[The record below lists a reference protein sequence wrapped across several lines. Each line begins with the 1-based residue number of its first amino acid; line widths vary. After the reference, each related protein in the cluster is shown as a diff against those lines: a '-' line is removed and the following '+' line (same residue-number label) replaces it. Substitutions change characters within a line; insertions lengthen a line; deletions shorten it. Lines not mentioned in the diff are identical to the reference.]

1 MVHPDPRR
9 DPDRDHA
16 ERDPFELEDGV
27 KVTLRPG
34 GARRAHVGDYWVF
47 AARRGRRAAGTVVE
61 QLNARAAA
69 RHPPPLLPARGY
81 RERRRRRT
89 AASSTRP
96 TRRTRSPGCD
106 CDICVSPSSH
116 ADGTLT
122 IQDAIDKIKTTGGKV
137 CLGVGTYKITETIRV
152 WSTRSLTFAGK
163 GVRTVIDHHG
173 DGPAIDIFNSTE
185 VTVDHIAVAGSRGK
199 GVEVDIGVAIRNS
212 IGVTVQRCF
221 LGEAAA
227 LTGAKGKSGATASK
241 AATRGAGI
249 AIGLAGFLAEVAIR
263 ENVVLADIGVAALP
277 ALGPLD
283 PADGARSIGNKNA
296 SAWSNLNKG
305 LKVAR
310 IEQLQSYLVTHG
322 LWIEDNLFACE
333 RVGVDLGRGGR
344 LAAGTDAVAGLVLY
358 LGETRVAGNA
368 IYLCTEAGILAA
380 GIVPAERSVLVR
392 ELGSELDKLVSS
404 VLKVSVA
411 RGVKVSLPSMGG
423 AALAAATSGARLEI
437 VRNHLAV
444 LGWGVVHAC
453 DNTRVAGND
462 VGAFEPPR
470 GFRPEGALLSSSAH
484 AGTSSA
490 ASRSWT
496 IGCAA
501 WAARRSPFSQG
512 SRRRGSATTRSSAS
526 AAAVCSRRAPHH
538 RLWWCQAIS

>member
-1 MVHPDPRR
+1 MVHPTRGVIEIGTTPS
-9 DPDRDHA
+9 A
-16 ERDPFELEDGV
+16 TPFELEHGV
-27 KVTLRPG
+27 KVSFDLEAPG
-34 GARRAHVGDYWVF
+34 DWHVGDYWVF
-47 AARRGRRAAGTVVE
+47 AARAGAEQGTVE
-61 QLNARAAA
+61 ELKHEPPRGT
-69 RHPPPLLPARGY
+69 RHHFCRLAVIENGAPTDCRVLYPPDPPDAF
-81 RERRRRRT
+81 
-89 AASSTRP
+89 AC
-96 TRRTRSPGCD
+96 CD

-380 GIVPAERSVLVR
+380 GIVPAERSVLC
-392 ELGSELDKLVSS
+392 
-404 VLKVSVA
+404 A
-411 RGVKVSLPSMGG
+411 
-423 AALAAATSGARLEI
+423 
-437 VRNHLAV
+437 
-444 LGWGVVHAC
+444 
-453 DNTRVAGND
+453 
-462 VGAFEPPR
+462 
-470 GFRPEGALLSSSAH
+470 
-484 AGTSSA
+484 SSA
-490 ASRSWT
+490 ASWTSSCPACSRSQWP
-496 IGCAA
+496 G
-501 WAARRSPFSQG
+501 G
-512 SRRRGSATTRSSAS
+512 SR
-526 AAAVCSRRAPHH
+526 
-538 RLWWCQAIS
+538 